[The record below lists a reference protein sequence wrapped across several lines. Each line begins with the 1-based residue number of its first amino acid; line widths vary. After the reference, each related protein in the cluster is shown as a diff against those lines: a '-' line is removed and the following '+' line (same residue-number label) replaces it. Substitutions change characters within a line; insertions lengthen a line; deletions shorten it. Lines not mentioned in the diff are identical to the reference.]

1 MNITINRDATKL
13 TYPEVYPFAVRTE
26 DSSAYF
32 FVSKVS
38 NSDKVAM
45 ILLGATEGKEYV
57 GTCALVL
64 EEEMKNNFMN
74 MSYILVDSEIV
85 LNDK

>member
-1 MNITINRDATKL
+1 MNITITRNEKAIE
-13 TYPEVYPFAVRTE
+13 YPETYPFAVRTA

-32 FVSKVS
+32 FVSKLS

-45 ILLGATEGKEYV
+45 ILLDANEAKEHV
-57 GTCALVL
+57 GECALVT
-64 EEEMKNNFMN
+64 EEEMKTNFIN
-74 MSYILVDSEIV
+74 KVYLLVDSELV

>member
-1 MNITINRDATKL
+1 MNITITKNEKAIE
-13 TYPEVYPFAVRTE
+13 YPTTYPFAVRTA

-45 ILLGATEGKEYV
+45 ILLGASAGKEYV

-64 EEEMKNNFMN
+64 EEEMKSNFFDK
-74 MSYILVDSEIV
+74 SYLLVDSEIV